1 MKPLP
6 PPTNVIPF
14 EPPASPEQN
23 DPPLFLPDT
32 DEKGKPLKTS
42 ANLWAVLEHR
52 GWVYR
57 YNTMT
62 VTPELM
68 TAEGRRLGKTDEG
81 QRSALVDACQR
92 AEVPDAAID
101 EHLIALCQSNSY
113 HPVREWLEAG
123 PKWDEVRRV
132 DAVLATLNA
141 TEPDYAAAVLRPWLV
156 GCVAALYE
164 QRWLSKLVPV
174 LVGGQSFKKSAWVN
188 RLAAVVAGS
197 TLDCSID
204 PNKPDD
210 VRRAVSA
217 WIVELAELETT
228 TRHESG
234 ALKAFITRDVDRFR
248 IPYAKSFTEKSR
260 QTAFIATVNGT
271 DFLKD
276 QTGNAR
282 FAVIEMA
289 GAADLDRLNELLG
302 CSWDTGRLS
311 QTDPELLRQF
321 WLEVKADYEAG
332 ASWYLDEATSKQATT
347 ANDTHTDKGPHYET
361 IVDRHLARTMQS
373 ARWFTAAELC
383 CYHGE
388 KPAMAGRYGRALT
401 MLVKEGRIEP
411 RPARSGRKEYR
422 LPVNDSPQP
431 EE

>member
-1 MKPLP
+1 MTVPK
-6 PPTNVIPF
+6 PTNVIPF
-14 EPPASPEQN
+14 EPPASPEQIE
-23 DPPLFLPDT
+23 PPLFLPDI
-32 DEKGKPLKTS
+32 DEKRKPLKTS
-42 ANLWAVLEHR
+42 ANLWAVLDHK
-52 GWVYR
+52 GWACR
-57 YNTMT
+57 YNAMT
-62 VTPELM
+62 ATPELM

-101 EHLIALCQSNSY
+101 EHLIALCQLNSY

-123 PKWDEVRRV
+123 PKWDGLRRV

-141 TEPDYAAAVLRPWLV
+141 AEPDYAAAVLRPWLV

-174 LVGGQSFKKSAWVN
+174 LVGEQSFKKSAWVN

-228 TRHESG
+228 TRHEAG

-248 IPYAKSFTEKSR
+248 IPYARVFTEKPR
-260 QTAFIATVNGT
+260 QTAFIATVNGD

-302 CSWDTGRLS
+302 CRWDAGRLS
-311 QTDPELLRQF
+311 RTDPELLRQF
-321 WLEVKADYEAG
+321 WLEVQADYDAG
-332 ASWYLDEATSKQATT
+332 VSWYLDEATSRQAAT
-347 ANDTHTDKGPHYET
+347 ANDIHTDKGAHYEA
-361 IVDRHLARTMQS
+361 IVDRHLSRQMQS

-383 CYHGE
+383 EYHGE
-388 KPAMAGRYGRALT
+388 KPTMASRYGRALK
-401 MLVKEGRIEP
+401 LLAEEERVE
-411 RPARSGRKEYR
+411 ARLLRSRRKEYW
-422 LPVNDSPQP
+422 LPVNNLPQT